1 MSSGFKEREEGQ
13 EAKLKHDSDVR
24 FRIEA
29 RRNKLLGE
37 WAAQQMGLEGDA
49 AANYPIELVKADMQ
63 EPGDEDVLE
72 KLKADFASHGVDHS
86 EETICQRMAECES
99 IATDQVHGE
108 GYGTDD

>member
-1 MSSGFKEREEGQ
+1 M
-13 EAKLKHDSDVR
+13 KHDSDVR

-63 EPGDEDVLE
+63 EPGDEDVIE

-86 EETICQRMAECES
+86 EETICQRMAELES